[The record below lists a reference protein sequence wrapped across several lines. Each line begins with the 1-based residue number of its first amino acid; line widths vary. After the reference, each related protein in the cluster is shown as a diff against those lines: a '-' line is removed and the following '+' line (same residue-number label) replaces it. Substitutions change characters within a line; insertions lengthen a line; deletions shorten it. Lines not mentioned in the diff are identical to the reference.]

1 MNSEIA
7 TATSLRELKELL
19 EQLTDEESKALD
31 WSDLPLFSDD
41 EAVDTE
47 AVWSYDATHQLEG
60 EGRADLVIRPRPDK
74 VPIRRPEFQ

>member
-41 EAVDTE
+41 EPRDTE

-60 EGRADLVIRPRPDK
+60 VGRPLQIQPRPDK